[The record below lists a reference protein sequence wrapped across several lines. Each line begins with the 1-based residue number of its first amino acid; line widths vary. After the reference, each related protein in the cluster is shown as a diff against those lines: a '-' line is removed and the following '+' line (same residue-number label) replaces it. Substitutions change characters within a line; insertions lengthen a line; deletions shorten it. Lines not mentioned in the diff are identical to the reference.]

1 MADKQDLDF
10 SYTLIDRVFRFCF
23 GETGDFSGAKYDGDF
38 SLTLEEA
45 QRRKHE
51 YVAENLNLGPGS
63 RILDMGCGWG
73 AFLNHVRSIGAQG
86 IGVTLSSGQLKAC
99 LKSGLDVHLMDLRT
113 ITPDTF
119 GTFDAVSCIGAF
131 EAFCS
136 REQWQ
141 QGQQDQVYRDLFKTV
156 SDLLPVGGRF
166 FMQTMLF
173 GRNMIDYDHVDINAD
188 KDSDAYACAMM
199 EKQFPGHW
207 LPYSVEQI
215 INDAKPHLA
224 LVTQSNGRL
233 DYIETQNQ
241 WRKKFRRFSFRKLL
255 FYGSMIPAYLTNK
268 AMRERILLTGEPANK
283 ICFEREILD
292 HIRLVF
298 EKT

>member
-1 MADKQDLDF
+1 MADQKDLDF

-51 YVAENLNLGPGS
+51 YIAESLNIGPGT
-63 RILDMGCGWG
+63 RVLDMGCGWG

-86 IGVTLSSGQLKAC
+86 LGVTLSSGQLRAC
-99 LKSGLDVHLMDLRT
+99 LKSGLDVRLKDCRT
-113 ITPDTF
+113 IAPETF

-141 QGQQDQVYRDLFKTV
+141 KGQQDQVYCDFFKTV
-156 SDLLPVGGRF
+156 SDLLPEGGRF
-166 FMQTMLF
+166 YMQTMLF
-173 GRNMIDYDHVDINAD
+173 GKNMIDDSHVDINAD
-188 KDSDAYACAMM
+188 PESDAYACAMM

-215 INDAKPHLA
+215 IEDAKPYLT
-224 LVTQSNGRL
+224 LVSQSNGRL

-241 WRKKFRRFSFRKLL
+241 WRKKFRKFRVGKLL
-255 FYGSMIPAYLTNK
+255 FYASMIPAYITNK

-283 ICFEREILD
+283 ICFERELLD

-298 EKT
+298 EKP